1 VARAR
6 LVTGPVHLGRLWT
19 NGEPYL
25 ALDSIHVPAWRGFTD
40 DTYNTLVVPLP
51 YTESAVTFEAGRAG
65 VVGTDGVVGDE
76 GWLEVFRTA
85 PNQIV
90 VVQASGRWPYR
101 DLLVACLAHPADDD
115 DRDGGVFE
123 VTSGYLVILNAAMD
137 GTGQY
142 SGELRPAVA
151 GEIPGD
157 VADRSG
163 AADLAGLIIE
173 AEPGSY
179 HVITRWFTALDDE
192 NSFARWTLRHDG

>member
-1 VARAR
+1 
-6 LVTGPVHLGRLWT
+6 
-19 NGEPYL
+19 
-25 ALDSIHVPAWRGFTD
+25 
-40 DTYNTLVVPLP
+40 
-51 YTESAVTFEAGRAG
+51 
-65 VVGTDGVVGDE
+65 
-76 GWLEVFRTA
+76 
-85 PNQIV
+85 
-90 VVQASGRWPYR
+90 
-101 DLLVACLAHPADDD
+101 
-115 DRDGGVFE
+115 
-123 VTSGYLVILNAAMD
+123 MD

-151 GEIPGD
+151 GEVPGE